1 VVGGIVAML
10 AAAALVWLV
19 VNLVNAED
27 ARDEEQVVPSSDV
40 TPSSGSAATTVT
52 STSTSEGTS

>member
-1 VVGGIVAML
+1 ML

-27 ARDEEQVVPSSDV
+27 ARHEEQVVPSSDV